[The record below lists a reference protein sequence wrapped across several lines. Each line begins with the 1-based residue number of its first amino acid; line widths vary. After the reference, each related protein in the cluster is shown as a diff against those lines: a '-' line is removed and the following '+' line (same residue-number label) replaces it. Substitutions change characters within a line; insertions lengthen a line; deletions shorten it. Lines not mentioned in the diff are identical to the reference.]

1 MTMSIRA
8 ARGDLVFHHGT
19 ATWCA
24 LADICLSVA
33 PEVCSACKHWYTN
46 DGDGLDNE
54 GAGKLADVLELR
66 LSDGTIDQ
74 WISNKVVF
82 AQSLPDEPCS
92 NCAGSG
98 ARTDAVAIKFGFDKR
113 KIDDPNHPRFGQVGY
128 CNGCRGYGFKR
139 PFAAYYPLV
148 DSKIVAELVSFLKAS
163 GGFRIW

>member
-1 MTMSIRA
+1 MSVRA
-8 ARGDLVFHHGT
+8 ACSDLVFHHGT

-46 DGDGLDNE
+46 DGDGLDAA
-54 GAGKLADVLELR
+54 GASKLADVLELR
-66 LSDGTIDQ
+66 LSDGTIEQ
-74 WISNKVVF
+74 WISKKIAF
-82 AQSLPDEPCS
+82 AKSLPDEPCS
-92 NCAGSG
+92 HCGG
-98 ARTDAVAIKFGFDKR
+98 TGVRTDAVGIKFGFDNR

-139 PFAAYYPLV
+139 PVAAHYPIK
-148 DSKIVAELVSFLKAS
+148 DAKIVAELVSFLKAS